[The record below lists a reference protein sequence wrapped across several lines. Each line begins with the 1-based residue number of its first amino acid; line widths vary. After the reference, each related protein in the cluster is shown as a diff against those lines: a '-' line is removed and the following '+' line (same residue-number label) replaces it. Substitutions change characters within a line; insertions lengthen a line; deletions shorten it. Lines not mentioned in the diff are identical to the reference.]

1 MLMHKDVTTVPK
13 DIVDDILTKMADDVS
28 KEIDFNCLAESLIS
42 CGWSNVDLPP
52 FDSRYKVN
60 DIVDWVY
67 HHCDGEF
74 ENFGVRFIFE
84 DKKDA
89 VNFILRWM

>member
-1 MLMHKDVTTVPK
+1 MPTHKNITTVPK

-52 FDSRYKVN
+52 FDILYKVN
-60 DIVDWVY
+60 DIVDWAY
-67 HHCDGEF
+67 HHCNGEF
-74 ENFGVRFIFE
+74 KNFGVRFIFE

-89 VNFILRWM
+89 TLFALKWL